1 MTLLAKEAAMR
12 PLRRL
17 LVGLEPAVYAG
28 SPACSGLGASAAAV
42 AATAVAAAAAPS
54 GQAAPAADALCLGP
68 VTAEDLEAALS
79 VTKPSAKGYEK
90 QYAEFTS
97 KFGQAGDSS

>member
-1 MTLLAKEAAMR
+1 
-12 PLRRL
+12 
-17 LVGLEPAVYAG
+17 
-28 SPACSGLGASAAAV
+28 
-42 AATAVAAAAAPS
+42 
-54 GQAAPAADALCLGP
+54 